1 MASAPAVLRDR
12 PGQAHG
18 PAPTEHAS
26 ESHAFRI
33 VFRMA
38 SRSFGTPFTFL
49 QESGQNH
56 VFKALAKWARP
67 IPCLLYNALM
77 LTKVWLKNFKLHA
90 ETELEARPI
99 TVLIGP
105 NNSGKSSLFQALLL
119 LRQAASRSGAD
130 LCRAVP
136 RRDTSTQNPYFF
148 DEEQLIDLGDFEHAV
163 RHGEQSITIGAAGS
177 VDNPKSSGFIGPLK
191 LNLEVNARQNRL
203 SFHRGKLDY
212 VIPAARAEGGLA
224 WEWSVGRPAQQISP
238 PIQIAGVQL
247 LFQPIESFQMLSGG
261 GTSYSGGSPPPPE
274 TMAEIG
280 ALSQHIAGAPVKL
293 LNSLHPI
300 FPLRGLE
307 EWGCPL
313 TDRPARSL
321 ERMSV
326 ADRTVALLRILAYDL
341 DLQEKVSQWLEELIQ
356 VRIKVKLLP
365 GKRVTLLSLPVGAR
379 NGDSLF
385 TNEGTGA
392 NQLPFILVP
401 VGLTPPGES
410 MWLCEPEAHLH
421 PRAQSN
427 LVSHLL
433 TIAKRDNRQFFVET
447 HSEHL
452 LHSLLFAVAKG
463 ELSRSDLAIYYF
475 EKKDGRADCRK
486 LDVDEKGRVDG
497 GLPGFFERS
506 LDELFEYLEAV
517 KKT

>member
-1 MASAPAVLRDR
+1 
-12 PGQAHG
+12 
-18 PAPTEHAS
+18 
-26 ESHAFRI
+26 
-33 VFRMA
+33 
-38 SRSFGTPFTFL
+38 
-49 QESGQNH
+49 
-56 VFKALAKWARP
+56 
-67 IPCLLYNALM
+67 M

-90 ETELEARPI
+90 QTELEARPI

-119 LRQAASRSGAD
+119 LRQAASRSGVD
-130 LCRAVP
+130 LCRPVP
-136 RRDTSTQNPYFF
+136 RQETSTQSPYFF
-148 DEEQLIDLGDFEHAV
+148 AEEQLMDLGDFEHVV
-163 RHGEQSITIGAAGS
+163 RHGEQSITIGLAGS
-177 VDNPKSSGFIGPLK
+177 IDTPQSSSFIGPL
-191 LNLEVNARQNRL
+191 EPHFDVNVRQNRL

-212 VIPAARAEGGLA
+212 VIPATESGATLA
-224 WEWSVGRPAQQISP
+224 WEWSVGKPTQQIP
-238 PIQIAGVQL
+238 TPIQIAGAQL
-247 LFQPIESFQMLSGG
+247 WFQSVEGFQMLGAGG
-261 GTSYSGGSPPPPE
+261 ISYGGSPPAE

-321 ERMSV
+321 ERMSI
-326 ADRTVALLRILAYDL
+326 ADRTVALLSILAYDL
-341 DLQEKVSQWLEELIQ
+341 GLQEKISQWLEELIQ

-365 GKRVTLLSLPVGAR
+365 GKRVTLLSLPVDAR

-401 VGLTPPGES
+401 IGLTPPGES
-410 MWLCEPEAHLH
+410 IWLCEPEAHLH

-427 LVSHLL
+427 LVSRLL
-433 TIAKRDNRQFFVET
+433 TIARREKRQFFIET
-447 HSEHL
+447 HSEHV

-475 EKKDGRADCRK
+475 EKKDGRADYRK
-486 LDVDEKGRVDG
+486 LDVDQKGRVGG
-497 GLPGFFERS
+497 GLPGFFEHS
-506 LDELFEYLEAV
+506 LDELSEYLEAL
-517 KKT
+517 KKN